1 DFKQRDMWAGP
12 GYRAAR
18 PSYTIYRKN

>member
-1 DFKQRDMWAGP
+1 RDMWAGP